1 LSALPERICGGAV
14 KLQQDCRFPLM
25 VNFIDLPSHFYSHHV
40 DFLAVSSSGFKFWFA
55 PFSQVVLSAS
65 ICTRQ
70 GKALVSRQFVEMNR
84 LRVEGL
90 LAAFPKLAG
99 HTSKQHT
106 YVETDSV
113 RYVYQ
118 PLENQI
124 YLLLITTKTSNIVE
138 DLGTLRLLAKVV
150 PDVAGGLQEQA
161 INDNAFELIFAFD
174 EVLTT
179 GGYKE
184 EVTLTNI
191 RTNLLM
197 DSHEE
202 KIAMAL
208 KQSKEDQARSQMLDQ
223 AKKIKE
229 RQMQQMRQNFVQGGG
244 GAVAGGMEGFG
255 GGGQQQG
262 TSFMDG
268 FDSSFQ
274 QQEQQQQQEYQP
286 SGFDPSRFGN
296 AAMEVPSKPAVI
308 AKGGM
313 KLGGMGGQ
321 KKDKIMAA
329 MAAEDNLLPL
339 GGGKLGGGAGDAFG
353 LMGPPVQAPVAAPST
368 PLTVVLEE
376 KITAQMN
383 REGGVESCDV
393 KGTLTLTANT
403 DAGTLAVVSVSKAQ
417 IPAAFNVATHPKVDK
432 KTYEKEGKLVLKG
445 GKGFPVNRPVGILRW
460 SYNGDDA
467 APLSINCW
475 PEDEGNGT
483 INVNIEMELTRNDV
497 VLQDVNILLPLGTS
511 DPPVIESIDGVYKH
525 DARSGMMCW
534 HFDQVD
540 ANNNS
545 TASLEFRIGGGDPE
559 AFFPVQVG
567 FRSETLL
574 CPIEIASINN
584 SSNGTVIPNQM
595 SRIFAPDV
603 YQIV

>member
-1 LSALPERICGGAV
+1 
-14 KLQQDCRFPLM
+14 M
-25 VNFIDLPSHFYSHHV
+25 
-40 DFLAVSSSGFKFWFA
+40 
-55 PFSQVVLSAS
+55 
-65 ICTRQ
+65 
-70 GKALVSRQFVEMNR
+70 SRQFVEMNR

-99 HTSKQHT
+99 HASKQHT

-138 DLGTLRLLAKVV
+138 DLGTLRLLAKVI

-202 KIAMAL
+202 KIAMAM
-208 KQSKEDQARSQMLDQ
+208 KQSKEETAKEEMRRQ
-223 AKKIKE
+223 AKNIKE
-229 RQMQQMRQNFVQGGG
+229 RQMQQLRNNFVQGGVG
-244 GAVAGGMEGFG
+244 GVAGGMEGFG
-255 GGGQQQG
+255 GGGPQQPQ
-262 TSFMDG
+262 SFMDG
-268 FDSSFQ
+268 FDSSLQ
-274 QQEQQQQQEYQP
+274 QQQQQQQEYNP

-296 AAMEVPSKPAVI
+296 AAVEAPAGPKVV
-308 AKGGM
+308 AKSGM
-313 KLGGMGGQ
+313 KLGGAGKGAI
-321 KKDKIMAA
+321 KNNNLMAA
-329 MAAEDNLLPL
+329 LAAEDNLMPL
-339 GGGKLGGGAGDAFG
+339 AGGAKGGSAGLADFG
-353 LMGPPVQAPVAAPST
+353 LGPAVQKPVAAPST
-368 PLTVVLEE
+368 PLTLALEE
-376 KITAQMN
+376 KLTAQMN
-383 REGGVESCDV
+383 REGAMESCEV

-403 DAGTLAVVSVSKAQ
+403 DAGTLAVVSVNKGQ
-417 IPAAFNVATHPKVDK
+417 IPSSFNVATHPKVDK
-432 KTYEKEGKLVLKG
+432 KSFEKEGKLVLKG

-460 SYNGDDA
+460 SYTGDDA

-475 PEDEGNGT
+475 PEDEGSGT
-483 INVNIEMELTRNDV
+483 INVNIEMELTRPDL
-497 VLQDVNILLPLGTS
+497 VLQDVNILLPLGTT
-511 DPPVIESIDGVYKH
+511 DPPAVENIDGVYKH

-545 TASLEFRIGGGDPE
+545 TASLEFTIPGNDTD
-559 AFFPVQVG
+559 AFFPVQIG

-574 CPIEIASINN
+574 CPIQVTSVNN

-595 SRIFAPDV
+595 TRNFTPESFQCA
-603 YQIV
+603 